1 MNPLKQALALRHR
14 ISFRLYLA
22 IIFAVSLTFAASVVG
37 WFSFDRVGVAQSR
50 VNEKSIPEI
59 AAAFAV
65 AQYTGDLVT
74 STDRLSTAAT
84 QKDLQSIRDNIGRIS
99 PGLSERVAFLAES
112 GGADEAET
120 ERLAR
125 IQANSDSLV
134 AGVSQ
139 FESNIVDYFELAGEG
154 ERLRRQLANA
164 RSVWDSVAVSVTGDE
179 LAYLSE
185 NPSGSGSDGLQ
196 SLVRLQENVD
206 SMARSLSSA
215 AVAVSPSEIGQL
227 QGSFQQ
233 ASSEAEG
240 NLAELAHL
248 PSHANLTQAFT
259 GLASLGEGDGNSF
272 DIWARELALTGERR
286 QLLDSNYETAVL
298 LAGDVEALVQD
309 SQARAEAATE
319 VSAQAVGL
327 GQVLL
332 VAISMVS
339 LTGALLVAW
348 LLVSSLIRRLGRMSV
363 RMRGMASGDLE
374 AEVEVDGHDE
384 VAEMAAALEVFR
396 HNAREAIRLNLVEE
410 LAQYLQE
417 RNVELAEALDNLRK
431 AQDRIVAQEKLSAL
445 GELASGLAHEIN
457 NPLNFVNNFSE
468 TSVDLVAEMRE
479 TLEESGNGQLSQNQL
494 ELLEDIISDLG
505 DNMERIRN
513 NGGRASRI
521 VQAMLTMG
529 RDSVERQACDIN
541 RLLDEHAQIAY
552 QSACSA
558 DEDFR
563 LDLQFDCGEMEE
575 IEVNPRD
582 IGRVFINLVS
592 NACYATDE
600 KRRSLADQDGY
611 EPSLRLSTRRVDG
624 QVEIRLRDNGTGI
637 PEDVVGKIFNP
648 FFTTKPT
655 DRGTGLGLTI
665 CNDVIREH
673 GGLIEVSS
681 EVGEF
686 TEMLVILPVDL
697 PAAPDPSVSGAL
709 RPVPGEVEAR
719 TLP

>member
-1 MNPLKQALALRHR
+1 MNPLKRALDIRHR

-22 IIFAVSLTFAASVVG
+22 IIFAVGLTFAASVVG
-37 WFSFDRVGVAQSR
+37 WFSFDRVGSAQSR
-50 VNEKSIPEI
+50 VNEESIPEI

-84 QKDLQSIRDNIGRIS
+84 PEDLRSIRENIGRIS
-99 PGLSERVAFLAES
+99 PGLSERVAFLAAS
-112 GGADEAET
+112 GGSDEAGA

-125 IQANSDSLV
+125 IQANSDALV

-139 FESNIVDYFELAGEG
+139 FESNIMEYFELTGEG
-154 ERLRRQLANA
+154 DRLRRRLVDAH
-164 RSVWDSVAVSVTGDE
+164 SVWDSVAVSATGDE
-179 LAYLSE
+179 LAHLLDS
-185 NPSGSGSDGLQ
+185 PAGSGSGVLQ
-196 SLVRLQENVD
+196 SLVQLQEDIDSIVRALSGASVAVD
-206 SMARSLSSA
+206 AGEIGPLRDSFRQAVSSA
-215 AVAVSPSEIGQL
+215 E
-227 QGSFQQ
+227 
-233 ASSEAEG
+233 SS
-240 NLAELAHL
+240 LAGLSQL
-248 PSHANLTQAFT
+248 PSHANLTQAFM
-259 GLASLGEGDGNSF
+259 GLASLGTGEGNAF
-272 DIWARELALTGERR
+272 DVWSRELLLAGERR
-286 QLLDSNYETAVL
+286 QLLDSNYDTAL
-298 LAGDVEALVQD
+298 LLNADVEALVRGA
-309 SQARAEAATE
+309 QARAQAATE
-319 VSAQAVGL
+319 ASAEAVAL
-327 GQVLL
+327 GRALL
-332 VAISMVS
+332 LAISVMS

-348 LLVSSLIRRLGRMSV
+348 LLVNSLIRRLGRMSV
-363 RMRGMASGDLE
+363 RMRRMAGGDLE
-374 AEVEVDGHDE
+374 AEVQVDGQDE

-417 RNVELAEALDNLRK
+417 RNGELADALDNLHK
-431 AQDRIVAQEKLSAL
+431 AQDRIIAQEKLSAL
-445 GELASGLAHEIN
+445 GELASGVAHEIN

-468 TSVDLVAEMRE
+468 TSADLVTEMRE
-479 TLEESGNGQLSQNQL
+479 TLEESDNGQLSQNQR
-494 ELLEDIISDLG
+494 ELLEDIISDLA

-529 RDSVERQACDIN
+529 LDSVERQFYDIN

-558 DEDFR
+558 DQDFR
-563 LDLQFDCGEMEE
+563 LQLQFDCQEMED
-575 IEVNPRD
+575 IEVNPQGM
-582 IGRVFINLVS
+582 GRVFVNMVN

-600 KRRSLADQDGY
+600 KRRSLGDDSSY
-611 EPSLRLSTRRVDG
+611 EPSLTLSTRRAGG

-637 PEDVVGKIFNP
+637 PEDVVGNIFNP

-665 CNDVIREH
+665 CNEIVREH
-673 GGLIEVSS
+673 GGSIEVNS
-681 EVGEF
+681 EPGEF

-697 PAAPDPSVSGAL
+697 PSVPSSGVGNDAPSNL
-709 RPVPGEVEAR
+709 EQMEAR